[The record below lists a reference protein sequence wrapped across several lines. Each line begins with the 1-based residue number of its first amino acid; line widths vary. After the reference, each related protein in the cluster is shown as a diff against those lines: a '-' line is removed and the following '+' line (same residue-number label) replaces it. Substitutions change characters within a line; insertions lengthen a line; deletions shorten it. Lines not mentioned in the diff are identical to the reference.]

1 MSKRVSW
8 PIAKQFYWC
17 PNCNVPLLQPQCPVC
32 GSRAIRLSLSP
43 PGDARLA
50 LERDYETIRRAYF
63 FEFHTE
69 KGLKNLI
76 GNSVM
81 LLNKAPY
88 YDEMKEV
95 LVDGVQ
101 IGRLYFDPFLKAW
114 RFRLSKVGALRVL
127 EADSDIVE
135 KVVVEKKRY
144 HPMDVFRV
152 DREIEM
158 HKQVLLINNSGEV
171 VGLGYSKGK
180 NRIMVHSWWGE
191 AKPFQGFKRPSN
203 VDDVL
208 KVNAEH
214 LNIIESKAKKFIAIT
229 AEKIAKPIIAS
240 FSGGKDSLV
249 ALHLAISLGFE
260 PVVLFNN
267 TGIEMPETVDTVHKI
282 VEQYNLKFVEA
293 SAGDLFW
300 KAVYVFG
307 PPGRDYRWCCKI
319 CKLTPLA
326 RTVKSM
332 WPSGGLNI
340 VGQRAFESLDRARSP
355 RIWRLR
361 WAPYIVNA
369 SPINEWSQFEVW
381 LYIFKHKLYVNPL
394 YFMGYERIGCF
405 MCPASTL
412 AELTLLQQTHP
423 DLWAKWVEVLE
434 YWRRRL
440 DLPEEWI
447 TYGLW
452 RWNAPARYKTIMA
465 KRLKIVDRINDWRK
479 IFNGIAQPKIVN
491 ISKETD
497 KLTIVLD
504 KNVDIE
510 FIEKQYTIVNPKR
523 VEKTDTGIAI
533 DFGTASVSIS
543 GKTITLRFNK
553 DEDIER
559 LIDVLKLMYRWE
571 SCVGCKSCEVHC
583 PTSVIKVVN
592 VNGKNRPIVQNPSMC
607 IRCRFCL
614 YNCPIA
620 EVYVEHIIAPLILN
634 DPEAW
639 RRKTR
644 EHNID
649 VLKKIKSFIKSQQL
663 KAMPAQIKQGKERK
677 TSQEPSIADFFNS
690 LA

>member
-1 MSKRVSW
+1 
-8 PIAKQFYWC
+8 
-17 PNCNVPLLQPQCPVC
+17 LLQPQCPIC

-69 KGLKNLI
+69 KGLRNLI

-95 LVDGVQ
+95 FVDGVQ
-101 IGRLYFDPFLKAW
+101 IGRLYFDPFLKVW
-114 RFRLSKVGALRVL
+114 RFRLSKVGALRIL
-127 EADSDIVE
+127 ETDSDIVE
-135 KVVVEKKRY
+135 KVAVEKKRY
-144 HPMDVFRV
+144 RPMDVIRV
-152 DREIEM
+152 DREIERY
-158 HKQVLLINNSGEV
+158 KQVLLINSSGEV

-180 NRIMVHSWWGE
+180 NRIIVHSWWGE
-191 AKPFQGFKRPSN
+191 TKPFQGFKRQSN
-203 VDDVL
+203 IDDVL

-249 ALHLAISLGFE
+249 ALHLTISLGFE

-300 KAVYVFG
+300 KAVYIFG

-381 LYIFKHKLYVNPL
+381 LYIFKHKLYINPL

-412 AELTLLQQTHP
+412 AELSLLQQTHP
-423 DLWAKWVEVLE
+423 DLWSKWVEVLE
-434 YWRRRL
+434 YWRQRL

-465 KRLKIVDRINDWRK
+465 KRLKIVDKINDWRK
-479 IFNGIAQPKIVN
+479 IFSGIAQPKIVD

-504 KNVDIE
+504 RNIDIE

-523 VEKTDTGIAI
+523 VEKTDTDVTI

-543 GKTITLRFNK
+543 GKTITLRFNR

-571 SCVGCKSCEVHC
+571 SCAGCKSCEVHC
-583 PTSVIKVVN
+583 PTGVIKVVN

-607 IRCRFCL
+607 IRCKFCL

-634 DPEAW
+634 DSEAW

-649 VLKKIKSFIKSQQL
+649 VLKKIKNFIKSQQL
-663 KAMPAQIKQGKERK
+663 KTMPAQIRQEKERK
-677 TSQEPSIADFFNS
+677 TSQEPQIADFFNS